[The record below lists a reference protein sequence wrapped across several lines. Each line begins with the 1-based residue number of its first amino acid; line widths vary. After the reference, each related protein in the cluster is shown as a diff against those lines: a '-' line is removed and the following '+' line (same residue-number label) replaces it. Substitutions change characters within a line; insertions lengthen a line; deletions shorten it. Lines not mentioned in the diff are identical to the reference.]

1 MKTVK
6 AVFRGNTCDTSVMF
20 AGKER
25 NDCTVRS
32 LASASGM
39 HYDKAHELLKKHG
52 RKNGCGAF
60 FSTMLKAYGEADFVL
75 ESVHGTTGAARHASY
90 IANRQL
96 SEGITLAKI
105 LPKLAF
111 GEYIVN
117 TTGHAVA
124 IVNGRII
131 DTFDNPAGKRVVA
144 VFKRIE
150 KFGE

>member
-1 MKTVK
+1 MQKIEAAT
-6 AVFRGNTCDTSVMF
+6 RGNTCDTSVEF
-20 AGKER
+20 AGKETR
-25 NDCTVRS
+25 DCTVRA

-39 HYDKAHELLKKHG
+39 HYDNAHALLKKHG
-52 RKNGCGAF
+52 RKNRCGAF
-60 FSTMLKAYGEADFVL
+60 FGTMLRAYNEAGFVL
-75 ESVHGTTGAARHASY
+75 DSVHGTTGAARCAARIS
-90 IANRQL
+90 NRKADD
-96 SEGITLAKI
+96 GITLAKI

-124 IVNGRII
+124 VVNGKII

-144 VFKRIE
+144 VFKKIE